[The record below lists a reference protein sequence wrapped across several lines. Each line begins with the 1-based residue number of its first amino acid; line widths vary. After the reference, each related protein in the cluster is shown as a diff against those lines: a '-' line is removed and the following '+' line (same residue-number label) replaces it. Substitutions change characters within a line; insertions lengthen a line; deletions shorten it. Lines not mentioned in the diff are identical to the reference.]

1 MWSSNIWMPLLVK
14 GDEHGDASL
23 KLFVP
28 WSMVRSVI
36 PIEMVRNVE
45 QRNVKINFSNS
56 NRTDIT
62 FYNANKTPS
71 NITQVILF

>member
-1 MWSSNIWMPLLVK
+1 MPLLV
-14 GDEHGDASL
+14 GGEHGEKSL

-28 WSMVRSVI
+28 WNMVRSVI
-36 PIEMVRNVE
+36 PIEMVQNVE

-71 NITQVILF
+71 NITQVIIF

>member
-1 MWSSNIWMPLLVK
+1 MPLLV
-14 GDEHGDASL
+14 GEEHGVCQSL

-28 WSMVRSVI
+28 WNMVRNVI
-36 PIEMVRNVE
+36 PIDMVRNVE

-62 FYNANKTPS
+62 FYNANKNPS
-71 NITQVILF
+71 NITQVIIF

>member
-1 MWSSNIWMPLLVK
+1 MWSRNIWMPLLV
-14 GDEHGDASL
+14 GGEHSDSSL

-28 WSMVRSVI
+28 WNMVRNVI
-36 PIEMVRNVE
+36 PIDMVRNVE

-62 FYNANKTPS
+62 FYNASKTPS
-71 NITQVILF
+71 NITQVMLF

>member
-1 MWSSNIWMPLLVK
+1 MDALLV
-14 GDEHGDASL
+14 GGEHADASL

-28 WSMVRSVI
+28 WSMVRNVI
-36 PIEMVRNVE
+36 PIELVRNVE

-62 FYNANKTPS
+62 FYNTNKTPS

>member
-1 MWSSNIWMPLLVK
+1 MPLLV
-14 GDEHGDASL
+14 GGEHGDSCL

-28 WSMVRSVI
+28 WNMVRSVI

-71 NITQVILF
+71 NITQVIIF

>member
-1 MWSSNIWMPLLVK
+1 MWQRNTWMPLLVGGEQGK
-14 GDEHGDASL
+14 DCL

-28 WSMVRSVI
+28 WNMVRSVI
-36 PIEMVRNVE
+36 PIELVRNVE
-45 QRNVKINFSNS
+45 QRNVKINFSNK

-71 NITQVILF
+71 NITQVIIF

>member
-1 MWSSNIWMPLLVK
+1 MPLLV
-14 GDEHGDASL
+14 GGEHSDASL

-28 WSMVRSVI
+28 WNMVRSVI
-36 PIEMVRNVE
+36 PIEMVQNVE

-62 FYNANKTPS
+62 FYKANKTPS
-71 NITQVILF
+71 NITQVIIF